1 MPEALAV
8 LLVLAVCVF
17 VYVAASI
24 QTRNSGGAHRAA
36 DVERLQLHEAWL
48 RERLLR
54 AERENWDN
62 DMIASLATELRA
74 TSLEL
79 DRVRV
84 HSR

>member
-8 LLVLAVCVF
+8 LLVFAVCVF
-17 VYVAASI
+17 VYVAAWI
-24 QTRNSGGAHRAA
+24 QTRGSGGARSAA

-54 AERENWDN
+54 AERETWDD
-62 DMIASLATELRA
+62 DMIARIAAELRA
-74 TSLEL
+74 TSREL

-84 HSR
+84 R